1 MFKFAIQCVQV
12 LNEITENGIQLYTGQ
27 IEEEDDSPEVAEI
40 MVRLIIIMHSPHVCN
55 VSNEIQ
61 A

>member
-1 MFKFAIQCVQV
+1 M
-12 LNEITENGIQLYTGQ
+12 NEITENGIQIYTGQ

-40 MVRLIIIMHSPHVCN
+40 MVRLIIMHSLHICN